1 MTDALTIENGVCGY
15 HYYQDVWESIGEQ
28 LQCAQL
34 RTWESNLHDRC
45 PVAVLKEEIVSF
57 ICQEIS

>member
-1 MTDALTIENGVCGY
+1 MTDVLMIESCVRGY

-34 RTWESNLHDRC
+34 RTWESNLHDRY
-45 PVAVLKEEIVSF
+45 PVAVLKEK
-57 ICQEIS
+57 